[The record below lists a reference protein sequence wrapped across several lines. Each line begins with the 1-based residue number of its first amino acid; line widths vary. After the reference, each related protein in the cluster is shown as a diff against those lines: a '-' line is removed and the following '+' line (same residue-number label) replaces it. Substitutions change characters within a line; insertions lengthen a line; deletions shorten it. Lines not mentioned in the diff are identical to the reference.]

1 MTSRPFRLVRLVA
14 LLAVLLGALPL
25 AAATL
30 DRDTLEGF
38 VMAPYRLGEPVGDQG
53 VWTIET
59 SDGTVAAY
67 IFETA
72 PLAPIPGF
80 TGEPINMLI
89 TLDTSGRF
97 LDVTI
102 LSHKEPIF
110 ISGLGQAPF
119 DAFVLQY
126 RGLSVG
132 DAITV
137 RSVDRAAR
145 GAQSTNVYLD
155 GITKATASVR
165 IANESILAAALQVA
179 RERMQG
185 IAPRAAARP
194 RLDHDEALDWT
205 GLVDQGIARRLRLT
219 NADIQALFDGTVW
232 ADDDPAARAAPD
244 GLYLDLWVL
253 DVGPPSIARA
263 VLSAETRSRLAAILA
278 AHEEPILLLANGRHR
293 LVDDNFVRNTEPD
306 RIAAGQGGLPV
317 LLRDADVDVGLA
329 AGVPAFAQ
337 AMLLRA
343 DTRLGFDPGAP
354 WTLIARSMREH
365 GSFMPEVG
373 VRDVDLPYTAPA
385 RFFATPE
392 APRSLPAWQAA
403 LLDRAPVMLP
413 VAVLLVPLIWLL
425 ARRLGEVARH
435 RQFQP
440 ARLLVLAAT
449 VGFIGWYAQGQ
460 LSIVTPLGVLSAVV
474 DGGSLAFLLYE
485 PLLLL
490 LWAVTLISLVVWGR
504 GFFCGWLCPYGAL
517 QEFAHIVG
525 RKLRL
530 PEYRVPPA
538 LDRRLK
544 WVKYL
549 VLAVLVAATLM
560 APTVAE
566 LLVEVEPF
574 RTAMTMVF
582 DRPLLYVLYAAAWL
596 VLGLFVFKGFCR
608 YVCPLGAALALGGR
622 LRRFDWI
629 RRRAECGTPCQF
641 CRARCAYGAI
651 RRDGRI
657 DYDECFQCLD
667 CVTIIETPSLCVPDR
682 LAAKKG
688 HPVALAAE

>member
-1 MTSRPFRLVRLVA
+1 MSIPLLFVRLVA
-14 LLAVLLGALPL
+14 LLAVLLGACPL
-25 AAATL
+25 AAQTL
-30 DRDTLEGF
+30 DRDALEGY

-59 SDGTVAAY
+59 SDGAVAAY

-80 TGEPINMLI
+80 TGEPINLLV
-89 TLDTSGRF
+89 TLDTTGRF

-145 GAQSTNVYLD
+145 GAESTNVYLD

-185 IAPRAAARP
+185 IAPRPAARP

-205 GLVDQGIARRLRLT
+205 ALVEQGIARRLRMT
-219 NADIQALFDGTVW
+219 NADLQALFVGTLW
-232 ADDDPAARAAPD
+232 EADDPEALAAPD
-244 GLYLDLWVL
+244 DLYLDLWVI
-253 DVGPPSIARA
+253 DVGPPSVARA
-263 VLSAETRSRLAAILA
+263 VLSAATQARLAATLA
-278 AHEEPILLLANGRHR
+278 AHEEPILLLADGRHQ
-293 LVDDNFVRNTEPD
+293 LVDADFVRNTEPD

-317 LLRDADVDVGLA
+317 LLRDADIDVGLA
-329 AGVPAFAQ
+329 GGMPDFAQ

-354 WTLIARSMREH
+354 WTLIVRSVRQH
-365 GSFMPEVG
+365 GTFMPDMG
-373 VRDVDLPYTAPA
+373 VRDFDVPYAAPA
-385 RFFATPE
+385 RFFTTPE
-392 APRSLPAWQAA
+392 APRSVPAWQAA
-403 LLDRAPVMLP
+403 AIDRTPVML
-413 VAVLLVPLIWLL
+413 AVTAGVLPLVWLL
-425 ARRLGEVARH
+425 AWRLPGLARH
-435 RQFQP
+435 RHFP
-440 ARLLVLAAT
+440 RLRLVTLAAT
-449 VGFIGWYAQGQ
+449 VGFVGWYAHGQ
-460 LSIVTPLGVLSAVV
+460 LSIVTPLGVLRNAVE
-474 DGGSLAFLLYE
+474 GGSFVFLLYE

-490 LWAVTLISLVVWGR
+490 LWAATLISLVVWGR

-517 QEFAHIVG
+517 QEFAHVIG
-525 RKLRL
+525 RRLRL
-530 PEYRVPPA
+530 PEIRVPAA

-544 WVKYL
+544 WVKYA
-549 VLAVLVAATLM
+549 VLAVLVGATLV
-560 APTVAE
+560 APTAAE

-574 RTAMTMVF
+574 KTAMTMAF
-582 DRPLLYVLYAAAWL
+582 DRPPVYVLYAVAWL
-596 VLGLFVFKGFCR
+596 VLGVFVFKGFCR

-629 RRRAECGTPCQF
+629 RRRTECGTPCQF

-667 CVTIIETPSLCVPDR
+667 CVTIIETPTLCVPDR
-682 LAAKKG
+682 LAAKRG
-688 HPVALAAE
+688 RPVALAAE